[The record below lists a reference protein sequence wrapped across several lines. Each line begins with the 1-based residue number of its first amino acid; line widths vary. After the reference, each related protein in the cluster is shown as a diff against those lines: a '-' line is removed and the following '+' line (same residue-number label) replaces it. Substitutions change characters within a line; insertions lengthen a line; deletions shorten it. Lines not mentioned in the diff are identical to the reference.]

1 MGIKHTFK
9 ALADE
14 ERRRILEML
23 KQGRMSA
30 GEISS
35 SFAMSQAT
43 VSHHLSILKEADLV
57 RTERQG
63 KYIIYELNTTVM
75 DDVMAWMM
83 DLKGD
88 SDHA

>member
-1 MGIKHTFK
+1 MKHTFK